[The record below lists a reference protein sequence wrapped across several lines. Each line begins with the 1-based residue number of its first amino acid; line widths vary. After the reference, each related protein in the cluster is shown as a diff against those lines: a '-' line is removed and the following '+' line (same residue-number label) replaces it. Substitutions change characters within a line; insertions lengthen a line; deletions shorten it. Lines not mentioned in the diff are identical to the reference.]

1 MRSSQ
6 SVVGDRV
13 SALGD
18 ALTKARPLAP
28 TIRRWGEH
36 LAGVLG
42 SGGHLLACGN
52 GGSAAEAQ
60 HLTGELVGKFRT
72 DRQPP
77 PDAKLNDP
85 ADVAETV
92 PFALRQPQGC
102 EVREL
107 VVACSEEGSWP

>member
-1 MRSSQ
+1 MRGSQ
-6 SVVGDRV
+6 SVVGDTW

-18 ALTKARPLAP
+18 ALTKARPLAS
-28 TIRRWGEH
+28 TIARW
-36 LAGVLG
+36 

-52 GGSAAEAQ
+52 GGRAAEAQ

-92 PFALRQPQGC
+92 LFALRQPQGC